1 MAKSLGPGDI
11 TVHRND
17 GIAAPDGNFW
27 DNGQDVDDNDWFNPG
42 GGDGDDFF

>member
-11 TVHRND
+11 TIHRND

-27 DNGQDVDDNDWFNPG
+27 DSGHDVDDHDWFNPP